1 MVTWATKY
9 RPTTFD
15 EMVANNSFSPH
26 SLTVKEFS
34 KQHLLLHSKAAGVG
48 KTTYAHVIA
57 NHFGYPLHI
66 FNASSKKT
74 RGIAFVEEELLPLT
88 RSGNYNQYILL
99 DEADQLTPEA
109 QGALKGVIENAQG
122 LFILTC
128 NNIEKVSP
136 YLRSRC
142 MTLEFKPIE
151 IDKMLERLR
160 HIAVCE
166 SVSITSGELR
176 MICEAHNGDL
186 RNAINA
192 LQAYDSLGR
201 EKGKVFLHSLTVK
214 EFDSKTL
221 LTLCF
226 REKDFTNAMKLFGNN
241 DVKQT
246 IRSVFDYAVES
257 DASSNGKMTVIDA
270 AITAERDLMSGID
283 EDIVKGN
290 FLRML
295 IQPHSL

>member
-15 EMVANNSFSPH
+15 EMVANNNFSN
-26 SLTVKEFS
+26 FD
-34 KQHLLLHSKAAGVG
+34 QHLLLHSKAAGVG

-57 NHFGYPLHI
+57 NERGYPLHI

-88 RSGNYNQYILL
+88 RSGNYHQYILL

-142 MTLEFKPIE
+142 RTLEFRPIE
-151 IDKMLERLR
+151 IDEIFKRLQY
-160 HIAVCE
+160 ISISEC
-166 SVSITSGELR
+166 VSITDGELR

-192 LQAYDSLGR
+192 LQAYDSLP
-201 EKGKVFLHSLTVK
+201 EQKGKAFIHSLAVK
-214 EFDSKTL
+214 EFDSKFL

-226 REKDFTNAMKLFGNN
+226 REKDFTNAIKLFGKN

-246 IRSVFDYAVES
+246 IRSVFDYAIES

>member
-15 EMVANNSFSPH
+15 EMVANNNFS
-26 SLTVKEFS
+26 SS
-34 KQHLLLHSKAAGVG
+34 RQHLLLHSKAAGVG
-48 KTTYAHVIA
+48 KTTYAHVLAKHWDYTI
-57 NHFGYPLHI
+57 HV

-88 RSGNYNQYILL
+88 RSGNYHQYILL

-142 MTLEFKPIE
+142 RTLEFRPIE
-151 IDKMLERLR
+151 IDEMFKRLQY
-160 HIAVCE
+160 ISISEC
-166 SVSITSGELR
+166 VSITDGELR

-192 LQAYDSLGR
+192 LQAYDSLGE
-201 EKGKVFLHSLTVK
+201 EKGKAFVHSLTVK
-214 EFDSKTL
+214 EFDSKFL

-226 REKDFTNAMKLFGNN
+226 REKDFTNAIKLFGKN

-246 IRSVFDYAVES
+246 IRSVFDYAIES

>member
-15 EMVANNSFSPH
+15 EMVANNNFSN
-26 SLTVKEFS
+26 LD
-34 KQHLLLHSKAAGVG
+34 QHLLLHSKEAGVG

-57 NHFGYPLHI
+57 NERGYPLHI
-66 FNASSKKT
+66 FNASSKNT

-122 LFILTC
+122 YFILTC

-142 MTLEFKPIE
+142 RTLEFRPIE
-151 IDKMLERLR
+151 IDEMFKRLQQ
-160 HIAVCE
+160 IVVAENVI
-166 SVSITSGELR
+166 ITEAHLR
-176 MICEAHNGDL
+176 MICESHSGDL

-192 LQAYDSLGR
+192 LQAYDSLGE
-201 EKGKVFLHSLTVK
+201 EKGKAFVHSLTVK
-214 EFDSKTL
+214 EFDSKFL

-226 REKDFTNAMKLFGNN
+226 REKDFKNAVKFFGMN
-241 DVKQT
+241 DVRQT
-246 IRSVFDYAVES
+246 IRSVFDYAIES
-257 DASSNGKMTVIDA
+257 DASSEGKMTVIDA
-270 AITAERDLMSGID
+270 AITAERDLISGID

-295 IQPHSL
+295 MQPHSL

>member
-9 RPTTFD
+9 RPTTFH
-15 EMVANNSFSPH
+15 EMVANNNF
-26 SLTVKEFS
+26 TDV

-48 KTTYAHVIA
+48 KTTYAHVLA
-57 NHFGYPLHI
+57 NESGYPLHI

-74 RGIAFVEEELLPLT
+74 RGIAFVEEELMPLT
-88 RSGNYNQYILL
+88 RSGNYKQFILL

-122 LFILTC
+122 YFILTC

-142 MTLEFKPIE
+142 RLVEFRPITE
-151 IDKMLERLR
+151 DEMFKRLQ

-166 SVSITSGELR
+166 SVSITEGEMR

-192 LQAYDSLGR
+192 LQAYDSLG
-201 EKGKVFLHSLTVK
+201 EQKGKVFIHSLTVK
-214 EFDSKTL
+214 EFDSKFL

-226 REKDFTNAMKLFGNN
+226 RENDIDEALKMFVGKDTR
-241 DVKQT
+241 QT
-246 IRSVFDYAVES
+246 IRSIFDYAVES
-257 DASSNGKMTVIDA
+257 TATSGSKLTVIDA
-270 AITAERDLMSGID
+270 AITAERDLIAGID
-283 EDIVKGN
+283 SDIVKCN

-295 IQPHSL
+295 LQPHSL

>member
-15 EMVANNSFSPH
+15 EMVANNNFSNAD
-26 SLTVKEFS
+26 
-34 KQHLLLHSKAAGVG
+34 QHLLLHSKAAGVG
-48 KTTYAHVIA
+48 KTTYAHVLA
-57 NHFGYPLHI
+57 NHRDFPLHI
-66 FNASSKKT
+66 FNASSKNT

-122 LFILTC
+122 YFILTC

-142 MTLEFKPIE
+142 KLIEFRTIE
-151 IDKMLERLR
+151 IDEMFKRLQ
-160 HIAVCE
+160 HIVVAENV
-166 SVSITSGELR
+166 VITDAQLR
-176 MICEAHNGDL
+176 MICEAHSGDL

-192 LQAYDSLGR
+192 LQAYDSLGE
-201 EKGKVFLHSLTVK
+201 EKGKAFVHSLTVK
-214 EFDSKTL
+214 EFDSKFL

-226 REKDFTNAMKLFGNN
+226 REKDFKNAVKFFGKN
-241 DVKQT
+241 DVRQT
-246 IRSVFDYAVES
+246 IRSVFDYAIES
-257 DASSNGKMTVIDA
+257 DASSEGKMTVIDA
-270 AITAERDLMSGID
+270 AITAERDLISGID

-295 IQPHSL
+295 MQPHSL

>member
-15 EMVANNSFSPH
+15 EMVANNNFSN
-26 SLTVKEFS
+26 FD
-34 KQHLLLHSKAAGVG
+34 QHLLLHSKAAGVG

-57 NHFGYPLHI
+57 NERGYPLHI

-88 RSGNYNQYILL
+88 RSGNYHQYILL

-142 MTLEFKPIE
+142 RTLEFRPIE
-151 IDKMLERLR
+151 IDEIFKRLQY
-160 HIAVCE
+160 ISISEC
-166 SVSITSGELR
+166 VSITDGELR

-192 LQAYDSLGR
+192 LQAYDSLP
-201 EKGKVFLHSLTVK
+201 EQKGKAFIHSLAVK
-214 EFDSKTL
+214 EFDSKFL

-226 REKDFTNAMKLFGNN
+226 REKDFTNAIKLFGKN

-246 IRSVFDYAVES
+246 IRSVFDYAIQS

>member
-15 EMVANNSFSPH
+15 EMVANNNFS
-26 SLTVKEFS
+26 SS
-34 KQHLLLHSKAAGVG
+34 RQHLLLHSKAAGVG
-48 KTTYAHVIA
+48 KTTYAHVLAKHWDYTI
-57 NHFGYPLHI
+57 HV

-88 RSGNYNQYILL
+88 RSGNYHQYILL

-142 MTLEFKPIE
+142 RTLEFRPIE
-151 IDKMLERLR
+151 IDEMFKRLQY
-160 HIAVCE
+160 ISISEC
-166 SVSITSGELR
+166 VSITDGELR

-192 LQAYDSLGR
+192 LQAYDSLGE
-201 EKGKVFLHSLTVK
+201 EKGKAFVHSLTVK
-214 EFDSKTL
+214 EFDSKFL

-226 REKDFTNAMKLFGNN
+226 REKDFTNAIKLFGKN

-246 IRSVFDYAVES
+246 IRSVFDYAIQS

>member
-1 MVTWATKY
+1 MSTWATKY

-15 EMVANNSFSPH
+15 EMVANNNFSD
-26 SLTVKEFS
+26 S

-142 MTLEFKPIE
+142 RTLEFRPIE
-151 IDKMLERLR
+151 IDEMLERLR

-201 EKGKVFLHSLTVK
+201 EKGKAFLHSLTVK
-214 EFDSKTL
+214 EFDSKFL

-226 REKDFTNAMKLFGNN
+226 REKDFTNAMKLFGKN

-246 IRSVFDYAVES
+246 IRSVFDYAIES

-295 IQPHSL
+295 MQPHSL

>member
-15 EMVANNSFSPH
+15 EMVANNNFSNAD
-26 SLTVKEFS
+26 
-34 KQHLLLHSKAAGVG
+34 QHLLLHSKAAGVG
-48 KTTYAHVIA
+48 KTTYAHVLA
-57 NHFGYPLHI
+57 NERGYPLHI
-66 FNASSKKT
+66 FNASSKNT
-74 RGIAFVEEELLPLT
+74 RGIAFVEEELLPMT
-88 RSGNYNQYILL
+88 RYGNFKQYILL

-122 LFILTC
+122 YFILTC

-142 MTLEFKPIE
+142 KLIEFRPIE
-151 IDKMLERLR
+151 IDEMFKRLQQ
-160 HIAVCE
+160 IVVAENVI
-166 SVSITSGELR
+166 ITEAHLR
-176 MICEAHNGDL
+176 MICEAHSGDL

-192 LQAYDSLGR
+192 LQAYDSLGE
-201 EKGKVFLHSLTVK
+201 EKGKAFVHSLTVK
-214 EFDSKTL
+214 EFDSKFL

-226 REKDFTNAMKLFGNN
+226 REKDFKNAVKFFGKN
-241 DVKQT
+241 DVRQT
-246 IRSVFDYAVES
+246 IRSVFDYAIES
-257 DASSNGKMTVIDA
+257 DASSEGKMTVIDA
-270 AITAERDLMSGID
+270 AITAERDLISGID

-295 IQPHSL
+295 MQPHSL

>member
-15 EMVANNSFSPH
+15 EMVANNNFS
-26 SLTVKEFS
+26 SAR
-34 KQHLLLHSKAAGVG
+34 QHLLLHSKAAGVG

-57 NHFGYPLHI
+57 NHFDYPLHI

-88 RSGNYNQYILL
+88 RSGNYKQYILL

-142 MTLEFKPIE
+142 RTLEFRPIE
-151 IDKMLERLR
+151 KEEMFKRLQ
-160 HIAVCE
+160 HIVVKE
-166 SVSITSGELR
+166 GVKINNSEIN
-176 MICEAHNGDL
+176 MICQAHLGDL

-192 LQAYDSLGR
+192 LQAYSSLG
-201 EKGKVFLHSLTVK
+201 EQKSKAFLHSLTVK
-214 EFDSKTL
+214 EFDSKFL

-226 REKDFTNAMKLFGNN
+226 REKDFTNAMKLFGKN

-246 IRSVFDYAVES
+246 IRSVFDYAIES

-295 IQPHSL
+295 MQPHSL

>member
-1 MVTWATKY
+1 MVTWATKH

-15 EMVANNSFSPH
+15 EMVANNIFS
-26 SLTVKEFS
+26 SS
-34 KQHLLLHSKAAGVG
+34 RQHLLLHSKAAGVG

-88 RSGNYNQYILL
+88 RSGNYKQYILL

-142 MTLEFKPIE
+142 RTLEFRPIE
-151 IDKMLERLR
+151 IDEMFKRLQY
-160 HIAVCE
+160 IAVYE
-166 SVSITSGELR
+166 SVSITDGELR

-192 LQAYDSLGR
+192 LQAYDSLG
-201 EKGKVFLHSLTVK
+201 EQKGKAFLHSLMVK
-214 EFDSKTL
+214 EFDSKFL

-226 REKDFTNAMKLFGNN
+226 REKDFTNAMKLFGKN

-246 IRSVFDYAVES
+246 IRSVFDYAIES
-257 DASSNGKMTVIDA
+257 DATSNGKMTVIDA

-295 IQPHSL
+295 MQPHSL

>member
-15 EMVANNSFSPH
+15 EMVANNNFSN
-26 SLTVKEFS
+26 LD
-34 KQHLLLHSKAAGVG
+34 QHLLLHSKEAGVG

-57 NHFGYPLHI
+57 NERGYPLHI
-66 FNASSKKT
+66 FNASSKNT

-122 LFILTC
+122 YFILTC

-142 MTLEFKPIE
+142 RTLEFRPIE
-151 IDKMLERLR
+151 IDEMFKRLQQ
-160 HIAVCE
+160 IVVAENVI
-166 SVSITSGELR
+166 ITEAHLR
-176 MICEAHNGDL
+176 MICESHSGDL

-192 LQAYDSLGR
+192 LQAYDSLGE
-201 EKGKVFLHSLTVK
+201 EKGKAFVHSLTVK
-214 EFDSKTL
+214 EFDSKFL

-226 REKDFTNAMKLFGNN
+226 REKDFKNAVKFFGKN
-241 DVKQT
+241 DVRQT
-246 IRSVFDYAVES
+246 IRSVFDYAIES
-257 DASSNGKMTVIDA
+257 DASSEGKMTVIDA
-270 AITAERDLMSGID
+270 AITAERDLISGID

-295 IQPHSL
+295 MQPHSL